1 MIIASSMMGIATND
15 FVKMFT
21 VAIQFGAILSVI
33 VLYWKRFFQTLD
45 FYFKL
50 AVAFLPAA
58 VLGFLLND
66 FIDSLLENVVVVAIT
81 LLLGGI
87 VLLFVDKWFKQKEE
101 DEVTYRKALTIG
113 FFQVIAMIPGVSR
126 SAATIIGGLSQK
138 MSRKAAAEFS
148 FFLAVPTMFAAT
160 AYKMLKFHKEVGFTS
175 DNLPLLLIGN
185 VVAFMVALIAIK
197 GFISY
202 LTKNGFKIFGW
213 YRIVVGTI
221 ILVLHFMGYN
231 LQMV

>member
-1 MIIASSMMGIATND
+1 
-15 FVKMFT
+15 
-21 VAIQFGAILSVI
+21 
-33 VLYWKRFFQTLD
+33 
-45 FYFKL
+45 
-50 AVAFLPAA
+50 
-58 VLGFLLND
+58 
-66 FIDSLLENVVVVAIT
+66 LLENVVVVAIT

-185 VVAFMVALIAIK
+185 VVAFIVALIAIK

-213 YRIVVGTI
+213 YRIAVGTI
-221 ILVLHFMGYN
+221 ILVLYFMGYN